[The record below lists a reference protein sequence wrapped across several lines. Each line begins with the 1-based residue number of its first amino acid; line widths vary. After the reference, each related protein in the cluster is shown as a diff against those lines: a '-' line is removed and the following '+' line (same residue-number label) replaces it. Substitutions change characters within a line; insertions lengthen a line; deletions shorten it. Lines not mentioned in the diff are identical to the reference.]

1 MSQLEITIKKVEN
14 DYEKNKFIKFPWK
27 IYKNDPYWVHPLL
40 FDVKNNLDKKKNPF
54 YDNSKMEMWL
64 AEKDGI
70 IAGRIAAIV
79 NDNHNKF
86 YNDKVGFFGFFES
99 VNDKNVSKLLFDTAS
114 EYLKENGME
123 VIRGPVNPSTN
134 DECALLIDGFDS
146 SPVMLMP
153 YNPKYYISLIDEYGF
168 EKAKD
173 LYALFIGSD
182 VINNEEMM
190 KKLGRISEMIIK
202 KENLTIRN
210 VNLSDFNN
218 EVQRIREVYNN
229 AWQENWGFVPM
240 TEDEFK
246 HVAKNLKP
254 IADEDFIIFA
264 EKDGKPIGFSL
275 CLPDIN
281 QVLKDLN
288 GRLFPFGILKFLRNK
303 KKIDVLRVIIMG
315 VNVEYHRKGIDA
327 IFYQHII
334 KTGYKRNIKAGEI
347 SWVLEDN
354 YAMVQAAEK
363 LGAHIYKTYRIFDK
377 KLV

>member
-1 MSQLEITIKKVEN
+1 MNQQEISIKKVEN
-14 DYEKNKFIKFPWK
+14 DYEKNQFIKFPWK
-27 IYKNDPYWVHPLL
+27 IYENDAYWVPPLL

-54 YDNSKMEMWL
+54 YDHSKMEMWL
-64 AEKDGI
+64 AEKDGKLS
-70 IAGRIAAIV
+70 GRIAAIV
-79 NDNHNKF
+79 NDNHNKY
-86 YNDKVGFFGFFES
+86 YNDKVGFFGFFEC
-99 VNDKNVSKLLFDTAS
+99 VNDKDVSKLLFDTAS

-153 YNPKYYISLIDEYGF
+153 YNPKYYVSLIEENGF

-173 LYALFIGSD
+173 LYALYIGAD
-182 VINNEEMM
+182 VINNEDLM
-190 KKLGRISEMIIK
+190 KRLKRISDMIIK
-202 KENLTIRN
+202 KEKLTLRK

-254 IADEDFIIFA
+254 IADEDFILFA

-288 GRLFPFGILKFLRNK
+288 GRLFPFGIFKFLKNK

-363 LGAHIYKTYRIFDK
+363 LGAYIYKTYRIFDK

>member
-1 MSQLEITIKKVEN
+1 LSQPEITIKKVEN

-27 IYKNDPYWVHPLL
+27 IYKNDPYWVPPLL

-54 YDNSKMEMWL
+54 YDHSKMEIWL

>member
-1 MSQLEITIKKVEN
+1 MSQPDITIKKIEN

-27 IYKNDPYWVHPLL
+27 IYKNDPYWVPPLL

-54 YDNSKMEMWL
+54 YDHSKMEMWL

-86 YNDKVGFFGFFES
+86 YKDKVGFFGFFES

-153 YNPKYYISLIDEYGF
+153 YNPKYYVSLIEEYGF

-173 LYALFIGSD
+173 LYALFIGAD

-254 IADEDFIIFA
+254 IADEDFILFA

-288 GRLFPFGILKFLRNK
+288 GRLFPFGIFKFLKNK

-377 KLV
+377 KLD

>member
-1 MSQLEITIKKVEN
+1 MSQPEISIKKVEN
-14 DYEKNKFIKFPWK
+14 DYEKNQFIKFPWK
-27 IYKNDPYWVHPLL
+27 IYENDAYWVPPLL

-54 YDNSKMEMWL
+54 YDHSKMEMWL
-64 AEKDGI
+64 AEKDGK

-79 NDNHNKF
+79 NDNHNKY
-86 YNDKVGFFGFFES
+86 YNDKVGFFGFFECI
-99 VNDKNVSKLLFDTAS
+99 NDKDVSKLLFDTAS
-114 EYLKENGME
+114 KYLRENGME

-134 DECALLIDGFDS
+134 DECALLVDGFDS
-146 SPVMLMP
+146 SPVILMP
-153 YNPKYYISLIDEYGF
+153 YNPKYYLSLIEEYGF

-173 LYALFIGSD
+173 LYALYIGAD
-182 VINNEEMM
+182 VINNEDLM
-190 KKLGRISEMIIK
+190 KRLKRISDMIIK
-202 KENLTIRN
+202 KDKLTLRK

-254 IADEDFIIFA
+254 IADEDFILFA

-288 GRLFPFGILKFLRNK
+288 GRLFPFGIFKFLKNK

-363 LGAHIYKTYRIFDK
+363 LGAYIYKTYRIFDK

>member
-1 MSQLEITIKKVEN
+1 MSQPDITIKKIEN

-27 IYKNDPYWVHPLL
+27 IYKNDPYWVPPLL

-54 YDNSKMEMWL
+54 YDHSKMEMWL

-86 YNDKVGFFGFFES
+86 YKDKVGFFGFFES

-168 EKAKD
+168 HKAKD
-173 LYALFIGSD
+173 LYALFIGAD

-254 IADEDFIIFA
+254 IADEDFILFA

-288 GRLFPFGILKFLRNK
+288 GRLFPFGIFKFLKNK

-377 KLV
+377 KLD

>member
-1 MSQLEITIKKVEN
+1 MSQPEISIKKVEN
-14 DYEKNKFIKFPWK
+14 DYEKNQFIKFPWK
-27 IYKNDPYWVHPLL
+27 IYENDAYWVPPLL

-54 YDNSKMEMWL
+54 YDHSKMEMWL
-64 AEKDGI
+64 AEKEGKL
-70 IAGRIAAIV
+70 AGRIAAIV
-79 NDNHNKF
+79 NENHNKY
-86 YNDKVGFFGFFES
+86 YNDKVGFFGFFEC
-99 VNDKNVSKLLFDTAS
+99 VNDKDVSKLLFDTAS

-153 YNPKYYISLIDEYGF
+153 YNPKYYVSLIEEYGF

-173 LYALFIGSD
+173 LYALYIGAD
-182 VINNEEMM
+182 VINNEDLM
-190 KKLGRISEMIIK
+190 KRLKRISDMIIK
-202 KENLTIRN
+202 KEKLTLRK

-254 IADEDFIIFA
+254 IADEDFILFA

-288 GRLFPFGILKFLRNK
+288 GRLFPFGIFKFLKNK
-303 KKIDVLRVIIMG
+303 KKINVLRVIIMG

-377 KLV
+377 KLG

>member
-1 MSQLEITIKKVEN
+1 ML
-14 DYEKNKFIKFPWK
+14 
-27 IYKNDPYWVHPLL
+27 H
-40 FDVKNNLDKKKNPF
+40 
-54 YDNSKMEMWL
+54 
-64 AEKDGI
+64 
-70 IAGRIAAIV
+70 
-79 NDNHNKF
+79 
-86 YNDKVGFFGFFES
+86 
-99 VNDKNVSKLLFDTAS
+99 NVSKLLFDTAS

-173 LYALFIGSD
+173 LYALFIGAD

-190 KKLGRISEMIIK
+190 KKLDRISEMIIK

-254 IADEDFIIFA
+254 IADEDFILFA

-288 GRLFPFGILKFLRNK
+288 GRLFPFGIFKFLKNK

-377 KLV
+377 KLD

>member
-1 MSQLEITIKKVEN
+1 LSQPEISIKKVEN
-14 DYEKNKFIKFPWK
+14 DYEKNQFIKFPWK
-27 IYKNDPYWVHPLL
+27 IYENDAYWVPPLL

-54 YDNSKMEMWL
+54 YDHSKMEMWL
-64 AEKDGI
+64 AEKEGKL
-70 IAGRIAAIV
+70 AGRIAAIV
-79 NDNHNKF
+79 NENHNKY
-86 YNDKVGFFGFFES
+86 YNDKVGFFGFFEC
-99 VNDKNVSKLLFDTAS
+99 VNDKDVSKLLFDTAS
-114 EYLKENGME
+114 EYLKENEME

-153 YNPKYYISLIDEYGF
+153 YNPKYYVSLIEEYGF

-173 LYALFIGSD
+173 LYALYIGAD
-182 VINNEEMM
+182 VINNEELM
-190 KKLGRISEMIIK
+190 KRLKRISDMIIK
-202 KENLTIRN
+202 KEKLTLRK

-254 IADEDFIIFA
+254 IADEDFILFA

-288 GRLFPFGILKFLRNK
+288 GRLFPFGIFKFLKNK

-377 KLV
+377 KLG

>member
-27 IYKNDPYWVHPLL
+27 IYKNDPYWVPPLL

-54 YDNSKMEMWL
+54 YDHSKMEMWL